1 MSDQNQSDQYLRKVS
16 LVVTSPTQQGP
27 TPSGAALGNSAI
39 QNGLDL
45 SQLRISFKVTQ
56 SDVRTPN
63 TALIRVFNLSDQ
75 TAQSVA
81 NEFSDVQLQA
91 GYENGAFGT
100 IFSGTIKQ
108 VRRGRVSP
116 TDTYLDILAADG
128 DIPYNQ
134 AVIIKSLAAG
144 ATNKDKLDA
153 LAKSMGIPLG
163 YIPDLPPGAIQRGQV
178 MYGMSRD
185 YMSDLAH
192 NTGTSWSIQN
202 GQIQMIPK
210 TGYRPGTAVVLNSD
224 TGLIGLPQQTA
235 GGILAKCLL
244 NPNIKIGALVQ
255 INNASI
261 QRDLLGG
268 QLLFSPNASQAFP
281 AFQPKITADGIYRV
295 YVSEFEG
302 DTRGQP
308 FYTSITCLAVDMSA
322 PAATS
327 VQAPA

>member
-1 MSDQNQSDQYLRKVS
+1 MSSDQYLRKCS
-16 LVVTSPTQQGP
+16 LVVTAGS
-27 TPSGAALGNSAI
+27 S
-39 QNGLDL
+39 GLDL
-45 SQLRISFKVTQ
+45 SQLRIVFKTTQ

-81 NEFSDVQLQA
+81 NEFSAVQLQA

-134 AVIIKSLAAG
+134 GIINKSLAAG
-144 ATNKDKLDA
+144 ATPTDERSA
-153 LAKSMGIPLG
+153 LVNSMGIPLG
-163 YIPDLPPGAIQRGQV
+163 YSADMPPGAAQRGQV
-178 MYGMSRD
+178 KYGMSRD
-185 YMSDLAH
+185 YMSDLA
-192 NTGTSWSIQN
+192 NSNGMNWSIQN
-202 GQIQMIPK
+202 GQVVMIPK
-210 TGYRPGTAVVLNSD
+210 TGFRPGTAVVLTSD

-255 INNASI
+255 INNKSI
-261 QRDLLGG
+261 QQNLLSGE
-268 QLLFSPNASQAFP
+268 LLNSPNASQAFA
-281 AFQPKITADGIYRV
+281 AFQPKITADGFYKV
-295 YVSEFEG
+295 YVNEFSG
-302 DTRGQP
+302 DTRGQDW
-308 FYTSITCLAVDMSA
+308 YNDITCLAVDMSA

-327 VQAPA
+327 VKAPA